1 MGLPKIKFN
10 IASNGLGLLSATIEK
25 NAGLILT
32 GVSVDGKIKIG
43 ESKQIFSLQDAQKIG
58 ITEVEN
64 PFAYK
69 HIKAFY
75 DYAGTN
81 AELWVMLVSDATTME
96 NMADKEQNLARKL
109 LDDAGGKIRILGFC
123 KKNKGTEAI
132 SNGLDADV
140 DKAVQKA
147 QQLAETFAEKYFPVR
162 VMISAN
168 NFNGNVQDLKD
179 YSSTKF
185 NRVSLLLANTDGEK
199 EACIGLV
206 LGRLAST
213 PVQRNIGRVKDGAVE
228 LSQAYFTNGEK
239 VESLSSAWDS
249 IADKHYIFMR
259 NFAGKSGFFFTDDPT
274 LTTETDDFKSLTN
287 GFVMDK
293 AVIIAYN
300 VLVENL
306 GDEIAINSNGTIHPA
321 IIKSWQNAIET
332 NINGQMTQRGELSG
346 FKAYIDENQEVIKTG
361 MMNVSLQLQPVGY
374 AKFITVNIG
383 FTTEINN

>member
-1 MGLPKIKFN
+1 
-10 IASNGLGLLSATIEK
+10 
-25 NAGLILT
+25 
-32 GVSVDGKIKIG
+32 
-43 ESKQIFSLQDAQKIG
+43 
-58 ITEVEN
+58 
-64 PFAYK
+64 
-69 HIKAFY
+69 
-75 DYAGTN
+75 
-81 AELWVMLVSDATTME
+81 
-96 NMADKEQNLARKL
+96 
-109 LDDAGGKIRILGFC
+109 
-123 KKNKGTEAI
+123 
-132 SNGLDADV
+132 
-140 DKAVQKA
+140 
-147 QQLAETFAEKYFPVR
+147 
-162 VMISAN
+162 MISAN

-374 AKFITVNIG
+374 AKYITVNIG

>member
-32 GVSVDGKIKIG
+32 GSTVAGKITIG

-123 KKNKGTEAI
+123 KKNKGTE
-132 SNGLDADV
+132 
-140 DKAVQKA
+140 
-147 QQLAETFAEKYFPVR
+147 KYFPVR

-168 NFNGNVQDLKD
+168 NFNGNAQDLKD

-185 NRVSLLLANTDGEK
+185 NRVSLLLANADGEK
-199 EACIGLV
+199 EASIGLA

-361 MMNVSLQLQPVGY
+361 MINVNLQLQPVGY
-374 AKFITVNIG
+374 AKYITVNIG